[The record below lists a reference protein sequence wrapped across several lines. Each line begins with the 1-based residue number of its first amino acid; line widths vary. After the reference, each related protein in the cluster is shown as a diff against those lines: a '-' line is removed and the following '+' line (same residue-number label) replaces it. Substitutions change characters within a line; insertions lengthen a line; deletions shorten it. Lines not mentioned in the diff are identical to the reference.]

1 MSAIAAWKA
10 KHSSFSKATNTNVSP
25 HTLPPDQDKENNG
38 VPPPAKKQKVEPRV
52 QPSEPNPLKK
62 RHKSRVRLRPLPVPQ
77 RSQSSFQSTGTQES
91 PINVD
96 LEEAPDK
103 YKASTSY
110 YDTQVPHGEKE
121 LEDWQG
127 SGSEESRIGDSE

>member
-1 MSAIAAWKA
+1 VSAIAAWKA
-10 KHSSFSKATNTNVSP
+10 KHSSFSKATNTKVSP

-38 VPPPAKKQKVEPRV
+38 VPPPVKKQKVEPRV

-62 RHKSRVRLRPLPVPQ
+62 RQKSGVRLRHLPVPQ
-77 RSQSSFQSTGTQES
+77 RSQSSFQSTGTQDS

-110 YDTQVPHGEKE
+110 YDTQIPHGERE